1 MSVSLYGSGQT
12 VIQVVQAI
20 STTSS
25 TTSSS
30 SYVTTGFSATITP
43 QSTNSKILVMAEI
56 SYSTGSAS
64 GAGMG
69 FAIYRGA
76 TAIWT
81 PAVADA
87 SGAYGAAYSQAANGN
102 RGQSPLIYLDSPATT
117 SATTYNIYFAIR
129 NSSGT
134 FNPTDAVNNG
144 SSSLTLLE
152 ISGS

>member
-1 MSVSLYGSGQT
+1 MSVSLYGSGNT
-12 VIQVVQAI
+12 VIQVVSATSNTQF
-20 STTSS
+20 STSS
-25 TTSSS
+25 TSLQN
-30 SYVTTGFSATITP
+30 TGFSATITP
-43 QSTNSKILVMAEI
+43 QSTTSKILIIANLQI
-56 SYSTGSAS
+56 SYPGTG
-64 GAGMG
+64 GAG

-81 PAVADA
+81 PAVADG

-102 RGQSPLIYLDSPATT
+102 RGQTPLIYLDSPATT